1 MRDEPKVIV
10 QESPFDPS
18 EEYYRLKSASL
29 EVGAISTFVGS
40 VRDLNDGDEVVGLK
54 LEHYPGMTEKEITKI
69 VSEADERWDIIA
81 ATVIHRVGH
90 MSPGDE
96 IVFAGVSSQH
106 RGDAF
111 QACQFIMDYLK
122 TKATIWKK
130 ETILDGDRW
139 LKTRQSDIDVAN
151 LWQANE
157 LED

>member
-1 MRDEPKVIV
+1 MRDEPRVIV

-69 VSEADERWDIIA
+69 VSEADERWDIID
-81 ATVIHRVGH
+81 ATVIHRVGY

-96 IVFAGVSSQH
+96 IVFTGVSSQH